1 MSNVKNTVKKAN
13 NTQNS
18 NVEKT
23 MKKAEVKV
31 EPKKEKKA
39 RKTFKDH
46 ILERIDVKSKNVA
59 PDAYQTIRFNIER
72 LLIELE
78 EIIDREG
85 KKKRAEKIAFR
96 KLSKFS
102 RTDIEN
108 YLKTL

>member
-1 MSNVKNTVKKAN
+1 MSNVKNTVKKN
-13 NTQNS
+13 NVKNN

-23 MKKAEVKV
+23 MKEAEVKV
-31 EPKKEKKA
+31 EVKREKKA

-46 ILERIDVKSKNVA
+46 ILERIDVRSKNVSS
-59 PDAYQTIRFNIER
+59 DAYQTIRFNIEK

-108 YLKTL
+108 YLKSL